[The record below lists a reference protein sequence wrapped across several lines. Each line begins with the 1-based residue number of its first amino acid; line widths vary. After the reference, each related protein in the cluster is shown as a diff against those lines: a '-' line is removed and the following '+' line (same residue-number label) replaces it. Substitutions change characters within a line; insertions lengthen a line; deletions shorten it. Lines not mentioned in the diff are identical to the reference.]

1 MNKFFVFLSLLLL
14 GLVYQCKTASTF
26 STYVVNG
33 EYIMDGRAKQK
44 DFVGNP
50 KCKWFDSCY
59 AAYKTNQSFINS
71 LKPMSTEIKVVVVA
85 GSWCED
91 TQRELPHFY
100 KVMNEVGVSENQIEL
115 IMVDRKKHS
124 SAFNV
129 SALDVKNIPAII
141 FYKDGKEQGRIVE
154 AAIGGTEEAMMNIFK
169 MM

>member
-14 GLVYQCKTASTF
+14 GLVYQCKTASTYH
-26 STYVVNG
+26 SYIVNG

-50 KCKWFDSCY
+50 KCKWFDSSY
-59 AAYKTNQSFINS
+59 AAYKTNQSFVNS

-115 IMVDRKKHS
+115 IMVDRKKQS
-124 SAFNV
+124 SAFNA

>member
-1 MNKFFVFLSLLLL
+1 MNKFFIFLSLLLL
-14 GLVYQCKTASTF
+14 GLVYQCKTASTLN
-26 STYVVNG
+26 SYAVNG

-59 AAYKTNQSFINS
+59 VAYKANQSFINS